1 MTDTKSDDVVFH
13 AEIRHQDVAFW
24 AAFAEA
30 SKHDVRAQP
39 YKDLIRAVD
48 ALPVPRVDIA

>member
-1 MTDTKSDDVVFH
+1 MFH
-13 AEIRHQDVAFW
+13 AEIRREDAALW

-30 SKHDVRAQP
+30 ATHDVRAQP

-48 ALPVPRVDIA
+48 ALPAPRADVSQQLAF